1 MNYVLQQPALQG
13 VNALRNKRVY
23 FLPLLAVY
31 SPGIRLSD
39 GIDIVSHGLYPNSI
53 QKGYQI

>member
-1 MNYVLQQPALQG
+1 MHC
-13 VNALRNKRVY
+13 RNKRVH

-39 GIDIVSHGLYPNSI
+39 GIDIVSHGLYPNLYPEGVPDLI
-53 QKGYQI
+53 H